1 MPTLQAT
8 KELIPD
14 TSLLSQQERKRQM
27 RVEVAPI
34 FRTVAQGLRLST
46 DDLITQSVRL
56 LLKSRI
62 RQVRAEIFRV
72 HSQYGVK
79 SVEEMSAR
87 YEDGTLEEADSWQDL
102 QRLDHLEY
110 EHDHLVG
117 LLEGLR

>member
-1 MPTLQAT
+1 MPTLEAT
-8 KELIPD
+8 KELIP
-14 TSLLSQQERKRQM
+14 SPSFLSQQERKRQM

-34 FRTVAQGLRLST
+34 FRSVAQGLRLST
-46 DDLITQSVRL
+46 DDLINQSVRL

-62 RQVRAEIFRV
+62 RQVRAEIFKV
-72 HSQYGVK
+72 HSQYGIK
-79 SVEEMSAR
+79 SVEEMEAR

-110 EHDHLVG
+110 EYDHLVG